1 MIRKSSSNTDATSS
15 FNTDLSTFLL
25 LSINFAR
32 PIPPTALAVVVS
44 FSYHRKQRILGSI
57 ECIFVLEMKEKK
69 KSYGLIMQD
78 LLLWYQVDIKSK
90 KGFCLEWKYLFLLC
104 FLFYC
109 LMIPLKTFDLWD
121 PLCFIAFCKNGNIW
135 LTWFL
140 TCLVAIYTL
149 SSRDYMEKEIP
160 YCSSKVIF
168 IFSDQNAL

>member
-1 MIRKSSSNTDATSS
+1 M
-15 FNTDLSTFLL
+15 
-25 LSINFAR
+25 
-32 PIPPTALAVVVS
+32 
-44 FSYHRKQRILGSI
+44 H
-57 ECIFVLEMKEKK
+57 FVLEMKEKK
-69 KSYGLIMQD
+69 KSYGLIMQY

-149 SSRDYMEKEIP
+149 SSRDYMEKEMS
-160 YCSSKVIF
+160 YFSSKVIF
-168 IFSDQNAL
+168 IFKFVVYTNVYLKMWGKILFLVSSNLYFWLM